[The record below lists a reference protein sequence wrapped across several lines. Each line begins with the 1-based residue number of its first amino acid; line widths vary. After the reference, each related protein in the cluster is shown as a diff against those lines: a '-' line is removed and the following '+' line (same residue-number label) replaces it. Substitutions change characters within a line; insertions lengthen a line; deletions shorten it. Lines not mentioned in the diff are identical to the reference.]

1 MTISEQAH
9 ALLRKFYGYDTFR
22 PGQLEIIEALCS
34 GRDAVVIMP
43 TGGGKSICYQMPA
56 LLSEGCAVVVS
67 PLIALMNDQ
76 VMALSA
82 NGIPAAAINS
92 NIDEAHN
99 REVMEHV
106 FAGRIKLLYV
116 SPERL
121 ISDMPQWS
129 DQMKISL
136 FAIDEAHCI
145 SQWGHDFRPVYTSL
159 ASIRDKYS
167 DVPIVALTA
176 TADRL
181 TRDDIATQLHLRDP
195 YRYIGSFDRP
205 NISINV
211 LPDPGRA
218 RRLNVISKLIDEHP
232 TDSGI
237 VYCLSRAK
245 AEDMHAALSGR
256 GYRAVCYHAGMSA
269 AARNASQRA
278 FVDGTA
284 QVVCA
289 TIAFGM
295 GIDKSNIRW
304 VVHNNMSA
312 NIESYYQEIGRAGRD
327 GLPAKAIMF
336 YSLGDVITLRR
347 FAEDSGRPQV
357 NTQKLERMKEFAEAS
372 VCRRRI
378 LLSYFNEE
386 VNHDCHNCDVCFDP
400 PARFDGTRLAQMAV
414 SAVIRTEQ
422 KIGAFML
429 IDILRGSGR
438 AELLQRGYDRI
449 KTYGVGRDLSSAEW
463 RTYVSQ
469 MLQLGVFEIAYDDN
483 MHLRVT
489 PFGMRVVRGETQ
501 LIMAKYYQ
509 QQYNRYT
516 KKAAAPKQNPDDR
529 LLVQLKTART
539 TLAEKEK
546 LAPYMV
552 LSDASLLDIV
562 KRKPTN
568 MAEFAQ
574 VHGVGEVKTVRYWK
588 TFVGVV
594 RKALKMTVA
603 TTKGSTYRETLLLRN
618 AGKSVKEIAETKGVS
633 EGTIYSHLAK
643 LIDEGEVTDFKGL
656 ITREQYQIFLDA
668 MRKDPEN
675 ALRNITPLLP
685 AGMPTLALAI
695 SRALKKSK
703 NQ

>member
-218 RRLNVISKLIDEHP
+218 RRLNIISKLIDEHP

-539 TLAEKEK
+539 TLAEKK
-546 LAPYMV
+546 
-552 LSDASLLDIV
+552 SL
-562 KRKPTN
+562 RPT
-568 MAEFAQ
+568 
-574 VHGVGEVKTVRYWK
+574 WC
-588 TFVGVV
+588 
-594 RKALKMTVA
+594 
-603 TTKGSTYRETLLLRN
+603 
-618 AGKSVKEIAETKGVS
+618 
-633 EGTIYSHLAK
+633 
-643 LIDEGEVTDFKGL
+643 
-656 ITREQYQIFLDA
+656 
-668 MRKDPEN
+668 
-675 ALRNITPLLP
+675 
-685 AGMPTLALAI
+685 
-695 SRALKKSK
+695 
-703 NQ
+703 